1 MPEGRTS
8 ELISGMSFLG
18 VRHDKNKETI
28 DLLPWGKKSKD
39 RFVVELEKKFN
50 IYIGGASVGGAELK
64 SDMVYEKIDEGPDKE
79 TVKKIFNAN
88 ITEITNALDLKCIT
102 TDEDLL
108 FINGEEE
115 CYVYFGGMTSTL
127 VYVACWMVVPTDSK
141 SKPKLLFWFLNT
153 FYVQQ
158 LQSLEANEVNIAN
171 LEACTDLTSS
181 PDF

>member
-8 ELISGMSFLG
+8 ELISGMTFLG

-28 DLLPWGKKSKD
+28 DLLPWPKESKD
-39 RFVVELEKKFN
+39 KFVTALEEKFKVTAKTT
-50 IYIGGASVGGAELK
+50 GDASLK
-64 SDMVYEKIDEGPDKE
+64 SEMVYSEDEGAKQY
-79 TVKKIFNAN
+79 FNEN
-88 ITEITNALDLKCIT
+88 ITKITGPLGLTCIT

-108 FINGEEE
+108 IINGEKES
-115 CYVYFGGMTSTL
+115 YVYFGGMTSTL
-127 VYVACWMVVPTDSK
+127 VYVACWMVVPMDYK

-158 LQSLEANEVNIAN
+158 LQSLETTEVNIEQ
-171 LEACTDLTSS
+171 LEQNTDLSSS

>member
-18 VRHDKNKETI
+18 VRHDKTKKTI
-28 DLLPWGKKSKD
+28 DLLPWPKENKD
-39 RFVVELEKKFN
+39 KFVAELEKK
-50 IYIGGASVGGAELK
+50 IKVTAKTTGDVVLK
-64 SDMVYEKIDEGPDKE
+64 SEVVISEDEGAKQYFNKNI
-79 TVKKIFNAN
+79 KKI
-88 ITEITNALDLKCIT
+88 TGPLGLTCIT

-108 FINGEEE
+108 IINGENES
-115 CYVYFGGMTSTL
+115 YVYFGGMTETL
-127 VYVACWMVVPTDSK
+127 VYVACWMVVPMDYQ

-158 LQSLEANEVNIAN
+158 LQGLEATEVDIGK
-171 LEACTDLTSS
+171 LEQCADLTSS